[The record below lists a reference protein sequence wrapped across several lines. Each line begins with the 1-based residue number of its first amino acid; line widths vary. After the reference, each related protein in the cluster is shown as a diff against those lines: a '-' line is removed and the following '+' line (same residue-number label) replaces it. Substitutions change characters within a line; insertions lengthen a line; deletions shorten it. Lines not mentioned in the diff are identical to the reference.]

1 MPSKKPVLAIRTNKE
16 IVEKIKYIAEKQ
28 NRSTSKE
35 IEMLI
40 KNHIMQYEQYNG
52 TIKIPEDNQ

>member
-1 MPSKKPVLAIRTNKE
+1 MPSKKPVIAIRTSPE

-40 KNHIMQYEQYNG
+40 KKHIETYEQYNG
-52 TIKIPEDNQ
+52 EIKTED